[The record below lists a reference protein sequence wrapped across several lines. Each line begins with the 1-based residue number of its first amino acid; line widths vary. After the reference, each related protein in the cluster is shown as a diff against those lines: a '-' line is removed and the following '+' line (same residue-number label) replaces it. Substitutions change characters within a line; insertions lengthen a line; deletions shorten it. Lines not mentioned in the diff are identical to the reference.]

1 MSARSSGRGD
11 LFKIGEVAKLFR
23 ISVATLRHYD
33 ERGLVCPEFVDA
45 DTGYRYYSVRQ
56 FERLNTIRYLRAL
69 GTPLEAIARFLDNRE
84 IEGMWSVLAA
94 QRDEVRR
101 RKAELDLVE
110 RKLDR
115 RLAQIADALE
125 SRLDVVEECVLPPR
139 RLALIRASVAP
150 RDYLDLELPIRELED
165 AAGEAVAFLG
175 KVGVGLSPDA
185 LARGDF
191 SSYETVFLLLDDED
205 SFGGATLDLPEETC
219 LRLRFCGGHADAP
232 VRYARLMAYVEKDG
246 YRLTGFSREITL
258 IDDGFT
264 SDASQFVT
272 EIQIPVC
279 RVERK
284 SS

>member
-1 MSARSSGRGD
+1 MSLCASDRSD

-23 ISVATLRHYD
+23 VSVATLRHYD
-33 ERGLVCPEFVDA
+33 ERGLVRPELVDS

-69 GTPLEAIARFLDNRE
+69 GTPLDAIAGFLDNRE
-84 IEGMWSVLAA
+84 VDGMRSVLAA

-115 RLAQIADALE
+115 RLAQIADALT
-125 SRLDVVEECVLPPR
+125 SRLDVVEEYVLPPR

-150 RDYLDLELPIRELED
+150 RDYFDLELPIRELED

-185 LARGDF
+185 LERGDF
-191 SSYETVFLLLDDED
+191 SSYEMVFLLLDDED
-205 SFGGATLDLPEETC
+205 SFDGATIDLPEETC
-219 LRLRFCGGHADAP
+219 LRLRFCGSHADAP
-232 VRYARLMAYVEKDG
+232 ARYAHLMACVEEGG
-246 YRLTGFSREITL
+246 YRLAGFSREITL

-264 SDASQFVT
+264 SDTSQFVT
-272 EIQIPVC
+272 EIQIPVS
-279 RVERK
+279 RVAR
-284 SS
+284 